1 MARFPDVPE
10 YECALGRTLHDL
22 SFLLCS
28 RTDFQ
33 GARRLLDQAIRH
45 LRTALEANPRNAAY
59 HEYLGDSLGLFAKTS
74 IQLGEH
80 AEAAEAAEQVPG
92 VRPEALEQHLRAAAL
107 LTKCVGLASADRHL
121 ADAKRRDLEKKYA
134 YRAVKILRS
143 AVQQG
148 LLKDVRGLDLE
159 DFDPLRE
166 RDDFKALR
174 ETLETRAKVGVG

>member
-1 MARFPDVPE
+1 MLPHRLP
-10 YECALGRTLHDL
+10 
-22 SFLLCS
+22 
-28 RTDFQ
+28 

-45 LRTALEANPRNAAY
+45 LRAALEANPRNAAY
-59 HEYLGDSLGLFAKTS
+59 HEYLGDSLGLFAKTL

-121 ADAKRRDLEKKYA
+121 ADAKRHVLEKKYA
-134 YRAVKILRS
+134 YRAVKILRI

-174 ETLETRAKVGVG
+174 ETLETREGRRRVNRSHFPGGGGLA

>member
-1 MARFPDVPE
+1 M
-10 YECALGRTLHDL
+10 
-22 SFLLCS
+22 
-28 RTDFQ
+28 
-33 GARRLLDQAIRH
+33 
-45 LRTALEANPRNAAY
+45 
-59 HEYLGDSLGLFAKTS
+59 
-74 IQLGEH
+74 
-80 AEAAEAAEQVPG
+80 PG

-143 AVQQG
+143 AVHQG